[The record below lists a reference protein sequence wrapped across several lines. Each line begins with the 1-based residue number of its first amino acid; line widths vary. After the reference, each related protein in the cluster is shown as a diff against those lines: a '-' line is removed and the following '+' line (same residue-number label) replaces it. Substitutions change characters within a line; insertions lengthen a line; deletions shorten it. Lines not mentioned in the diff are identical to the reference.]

1 MESCLSPK
9 RKKREYCESKLKVEH
24 PRKLCKQLKNKAILP
39 LYPIPKGEERT
50 SLSEL
55 WLGLAHWEQER
66 SSPLASPEFMYLISV
81 SLYLLT
87 TWYTM
92 CFSFVYLFCKN
103 VYSGPLPNFNHTSN
117 NSSSSIF
124 YCRVIYCCNVLWTL
138 IAHQMCGLE
147 IFSLNMEVAFLFF
160 FIFTFAV
167 TEIF

>member
-1 MESCLSPK
+1 MI
-9 RKKREYCESKLKVEH
+9 Y
-24 PRKLCKQLKNKAILP
+24 
-39 LYPIPKGEERT
+39 
-50 SLSEL
+50 SLSNFQVYNTL
-55 WLGLAHWEQER
+55 SLNIITTLYII
-66 SSPLASPEFMYLISV
+66 SPEFMYLISV

-103 VYSGPLPNFNHTSN
+103 VCSGPLPIFNQTSN

-147 IFSLNMEVAFLFF
+147 IFSLNMVFDFLFF
-160 FIFTFAV
+160 DFYLCCNRNLLVPLVHFAFFALALRV
-167 TEIF
+167 ISKT

>member
-1 MESCLSPK
+1 MI
-9 RKKREYCESKLKVEH
+9 Y
-24 PRKLCKQLKNKAILP
+24 
-39 LYPIPKGEERT
+39 
-50 SLSEL
+50 SLSNFQVYNIL
-55 WLGLAHWEQER
+55 SLNIITALYI
-66 SSPLASPEFMYLISV
+66 ASPEFMYLISV

-103 VYSGPLPNFNHTSN
+103 VYSGPLPNFNQTSN

-160 FIFTFAV
+160 FYFYLCCNRNLLVPLVHFAFFALV
-167 TEIF
+167 LCVISKT